1 MEKKKIIVFF
11 GSSKD
16 LKNTNKII
24 KHLKKI
30 KVKNF
35 CGKLNLIE
43 VAAHLKKCK
52 IFIGNDS
59 GLMHIASASHI
70 PTLGL
75 FGPSQESR
83 YAPRGNNAYYIRTK
97 KTFNQLTGARNF
109 DWNTKNNLMES
120 LSVDR
125 VFKKI
130 KEILK

>member
-1 MEKKKIIVFF
+1 
-11 GSSKD
+11 
-16 LKNTNKII
+16 
-24 KHLKKI
+24 
-30 KVKNF
+30 VKNF

-59 GLMHIASASHI
+59 GLMHIASASGI

-75 FGPSQESR
+75 FGPSLESR
-83 YAPRGNNAYYIRTK
+83 YAPRGNNAHYIRTK
-97 KTFNQLTGARNF
+97 KTFNQLTGANNF
-109 DWNTKNNLMES
+109 DWNTKNNLMTS
-120 LSVDR
+120 LSVNR